1 MGAEQTTAEISSE
14 QSKKERMRSTHCGK
28 KLARD
33 RDTAAKGSK
42 LKGEAYKIKTNALKI

>member
-1 MGAEQTTAEISSE
+1 MFKEEEGAAEQQNRAKQI
-14 QSKKERMRSTHCGK
+14 ERRRSTHCGK

-42 LKGEAYKIKTNALKI
+42 